1 MLISLLARGYYCI
14 LPLSSVLSG
23 RTMQTPYTAG
33 WAKIPL
39 NNLIVVN
46 ELIGSSSVFSVY
58 CCMFK
63 KLPLNGDNVCNITQ
77 AEICET
83 LDIKKSYASRSVKRL
98 IDLQVIAKHSS
109 KHYML
114 NPQYTIRN
122 VNDDYF
128 NLADKFEKLLKENDN
143 ADS

>member
-1 MLISLLARGYYCI
+1 
-14 LPLSSVLSG
+14 
-23 RTMQTPYTAG
+23 MQTPYTAG

-39 NNLIVVN
+39 DNLLVVN

-58 CCMFK
+58 CCMFR
-63 KLPLNGDNVCNITQ
+63 KLPLNGDNICNITQ

-98 IDLQVIAKHSS
+98 IALEVIAKHSS

-128 NLADKFEKLLKENDN
+128 GLADKFAKLLKENDY

>member
-1 MLISLLARGYYCI
+1 M
-14 LPLSSVLSG
+14 
-23 RTMQTPYTAG
+23 MQTPYTAG

-39 NNLIVVN
+39 DNLLAVN
-46 ELIGSSSVFSVY
+46 QLINSSSVFSVY
-58 CCMFK
+58 CCMFR
-63 KLPLNGDNVCNITQ
+63 KLPLNGDNICNITQ

-83 LDIKKSYASRSVKRL
+83 LGIKKSYVSRSVKKL

-128 NLADKFEKLLKENDN
+128 GLADKFEKLIREDNDETKTN
-143 ADS
+143 STLPK

>member
-1 MLISLLARGYYCI
+1 
-14 LPLSSVLSG
+14 
-23 RTMQTPYTAG
+23 MQTPYTAG

-39 NNLIVVN
+39 DNLLVVN
-46 ELIGSSSVFSVY
+46 ELIGSSSIFSVY
-58 CCMFK
+58 CCMFR
-63 KLPLNGDNVCNITQ
+63 KLPLNGDNICNITQ

-83 LDIKKSYASRSVKRL
+83 LDIKKSYASRSVKKL
-98 IDLQVIAKHSS
+98 IDLKVIAKHSS

-128 NLADKFEKLLKENDN
+128 GLADKFEKLIKEDNDEDN
-143 ADS
+143 R

>member
-1 MLISLLARGYYCI
+1 
-14 LPLSSVLSG
+14 
-23 RTMQTPYTAG
+23 MQTPYTAG

-39 NNLIVVN
+39 DNLLIVN
-46 ELIGSSSVFSVY
+46 ELIGSSSIFSVY
-58 CCMFK
+58 CCMFR
-63 KLPLNGDNVCNITQ
+63 KLPLNGDNICNITQ

-83 LDIKKSYASRSVKRL
+83 LGIKKSYASRSVKRL
-98 IDLQVIAKHSS
+98 IDLRVIAKHSS

-122 VNDDYF
+122 SNEDYF
-128 NLADKFEKLLKENDN
+128 SLMNKFEKLVKEDEH

>member
-1 MLISLLARGYYCI
+1 
-14 LPLSSVLSG
+14 
-23 RTMQTPYTAG
+23 MQTPYTAG

-39 NNLIVVN
+39 DNLLVVN
-46 ELIGSSSVFSVY
+46 ELIGSSSIFSVY
-58 CCMFK
+58 CCMFR
-63 KLPLNGDNVCNITQ
+63 KLPLNGDNICNITQ

-98 IDLQVIAKHSS
+98 IDLKVIAKHSS

-128 NLADKFEKLLKENDN
+128 SLMNKFEKLVKEGEH